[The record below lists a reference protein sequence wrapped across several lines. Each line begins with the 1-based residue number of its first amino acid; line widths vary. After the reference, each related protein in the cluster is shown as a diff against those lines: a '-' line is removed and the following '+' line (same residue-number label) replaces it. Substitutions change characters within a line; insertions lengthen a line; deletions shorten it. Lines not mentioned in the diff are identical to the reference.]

1 MRPAGLPMEMDNLAA
16 FSCRKVASDNNL
28 PLLIP
33 LQSRKNPN
41 SQSKNTTMFVNQQNL
56 SETDID
62 ELNWASKNTKIQIG
76 N

>member
-1 MRPAGLPMEMDNLAA
+1 MEIDNLAA
-16 FSCRKVASDNNL
+16 FSCRKVASDNDL
-28 PLLIP
+28 QLLIP
-33 LQSRKNPN
+33 LQSWKNPN

-62 ELNWASKNTKIQIG
+62 ELNWTPKNTKIQIG